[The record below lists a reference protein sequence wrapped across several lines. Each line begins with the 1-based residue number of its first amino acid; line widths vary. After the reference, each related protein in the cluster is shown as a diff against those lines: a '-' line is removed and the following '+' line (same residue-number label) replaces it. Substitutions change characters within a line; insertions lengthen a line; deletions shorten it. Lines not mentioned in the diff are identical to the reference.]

1 MFSSLSNTICRKDK
15 FMVMNYNNGKSLN
28 QFDSSKISDILDL
41 DQNESS
47 DCRQLF
53 SSFRKTVG
61 RKIRIVVDDLTCCS
75 APLKRSI
82 GSRRRKFSK
91 MTVMTDIV
99 QNPLGDIPMLRKDAI
114 VNVWIDDHQKSMIS
128 MLSGDSKSRFW

>member
-1 MFSSLSNTICRKDK
+1 
-15 FMVMNYNNGKSLN
+15 MVMNYNNGKSLN